1 MLHIEQDDPPVQ
13 PDTLQV
19 TSSAEASLPGCSI
32 SDADLARLVADQ
44 EENRRDEE
52 ALREQQERF
61 EAEESRY
68 YEGVEAVV
76 AAEVELQTS
85 RACQNWDDWA
95 VWDEMN
101 RPRSRK
107 RAFLEVTVSA
117 PGDEGGG
124 QRWSVPFDPNS
135 GQQVVLKFHKL
146 EVEPEEAGGHEIR
159 AGDHGDSAG
168 SDASTIPAA
177 SGALPREPCQL
188 PACGVPLEFQ
198 QFQMVCEQWNAGQL
212 SNDAVKQRFGVDTL
226 ELLETQK
233 IVLGADHCRGHS
245 AWNGSSMEASHPLRG
260 EGNGMMSGG
269 PLLAQH
275 VEGKPS
281 GTKENGSSVETS
293 SPCRGAGNVLMSGGP
308 SLAQD
313 DEGKSSGTQE
323 EGACTDT
330 LLDEMLATCKS
341 TTEASSY
348 FVETGLFHGEG
359 ALKALSSGL
368 FRQVISIEVNAEL
381 VERAREK
388 LKLPLAAGLL
398 KVVHDDSC
406 NLWHHIQDLHEPCTF
421 FLDAHGYWVQECPA
435 SSGDPESDDRDPD
448 SQSPCPLLA
457 ELEAIA
463 QHPLARQHKVLID
476 DRRCLQPGWEHP
488 TQSWWRGLTE
498 EMVLEKLRK
507 VNPDFQIQFI
517 DGLKPQDIIA
527 AVPPE

>member
-1 MLHIEQDDPPVQ
+1 MPINFDWF
-13 PDTLQV
+13 
-19 TSSAEASLPGCSI
+19 
-32 SDADLARLVADQ
+32 DL
-44 EENRRDEE
+44 
-52 ALREQQERF
+52 
-61 EAEESRY
+61 
-68 YEGVEAVV
+68 G
-76 AAEVELQTS
+76 
-85 RACQNWDDWA
+85 
-95 VWDEMN
+95 
-101 RPRSRK
+101 
-107 RAFLEVTVSA
+107 
-117 PGDEGGG
+117 
-124 QRWSVPFDPNS
+124 PF
-135 GQQVVLKFHKL
+135 
-146 EVEPEEAGGHEIR
+146 
-159 AGDHGDSAG
+159 
-168 SDASTIPAA
+168 
-177 SGALPREPCQL
+177 
-188 PACGVPLEFQ
+188 
-198 QFQMVCEQWNAGQL
+198 
-212 SNDAVKQRFGVDTL
+212 
-226 ELLETQK
+226 
-233 IVLGADHCRGHS
+233 
-245 AWNGSSMEASHPLRG
+245 
-260 EGNGMMSGG
+260 
-269 PLLAQH
+269 
-275 VEGKPS
+275 
-281 GTKENGSSVETS
+281 
-293 SPCRGAGNVLMSGGP
+293 
-308 SLAQD
+308 
-313 DEGKSSGTQE
+313 
-323 EGACTDT
+323 
-330 LLDEMLATCKS
+330 
-341 TTEASSY
+341 ASSY

-527 AVPPE
+527 AVPPECLMEMLRAERRQLVKELALRRRAPWPHPAAAALLRRQWQGGVEGEPPPGNRLTDHKTPTSPPTSPKRPGRLRERLEEEEDRLRREATDSTQPLSEAQPRDKIGEALHVPPVALAGGFPRKSSPSRARDLAGLDSRSASMAETEVDPLEDSEAIAEQIKDWPLNYSGELQKGTGHSLCRRCLLGSIRWGGRCPYDNTPIPAIVICGAMGTGEYAVYHEKLTEASGLTAFWTAR